1 MHKGWVAALG
11 LVIMGAT
18 TASADE
24 VESELR
30 CERFADGQMV
40 LDVYSYPA
48 SIPMDTYIY
57 NDSDTETF
65 TVTSIWDWPRS
76 ATPVPLSINV
86 EPGTSIGG
94 TSFFRLESYAQ
105 CATLADRE
113 ERAQTGQPIRLKTF
127 TEVRTSTGE
136 KAKCVARVVCH

>member
-1 MHKGWVAALG
+1 MHKGWAAVIGLAILG
-11 LVIMGAT
+11 T
-18 TASADE
+18 PTAWADE

-48 SIPMDTYIY
+48 FIPMDTYIY
-57 NDSDTETF
+57 NDSDTETY
-65 TVTSIWDWPRS
+65 TVTSIWDWPAQ
-76 ATPVPLSINV
+76 ATPSSLSINV
-86 EPGTSIGG
+86 PPGTSIGG
-94 TSFFRLESYAQ
+94 TSFFTLESYAQ